1 MDFNFVSFNELS
13 ASDLYAILQVRQ
25 QVFILEQNCLYPD
38 IDGNDLVAYHAMLK
52 DDNQLLAYG
61 RFFLKGD
68 FHADYASIGRVLV
81 HPEYRKKQLGHALLK
96 YILEE
101 VEGRFEYSAIK
112 ISAQTYLLE
121 FYGKYG
127 FKKVSAEY
135 LEDGIPHIDMI
146 KV

>member
-52 DDNQLLAYG
+52 DGNQLLAYG